1 MPDPTRCHLCD
12 APIAPGEHYVV
23 RVDVFA
29 DPSMPEMTGAQL
41 ASTDF
46 DAEMQRLIEQMKHA
60 TADELMDDVHRRFEY
75 RVCRACQKQVLAN
88 PLGFPRRTR
97 VGIN

>member
-1 MPDPTRCHLCD
+1 MPTRCQLCD
-12 APIAPGEHYVV
+12 AAIAPGAHYVV

-29 DPSMPEMTGAQL
+29 DPSMPPTTAGHL

-46 DAEMQRLIEQMKHA
+46 DAEVARLIEQMKRA
-60 TADELMDDVHRRFEY
+60 TADELQDDVHRRFEY
-75 RVCRACQKQVLAN
+75 HICHSCQKQVLAN

-97 VGIN
+97 VGVN